1 MVSGARHAADRGLID
16 RNNVATFTEALTTN
30 YMTHMRSPIV
40 YRCEFQIFF
49 FRFVHFPDALY
60 DNGQIVTTV
69 RYTATNSTV
78 NRALQSGN
86 PNVTLPDD

>member
-40 YRCEFQIFF
+40 YRCDTYTSVSNIFF
-49 FRFVHFPDALY
+49 SLC
-60 DNGQIVTTV
+60 T
-69 RYTATNSTV
+69 
-78 NRALQSGN
+78 LSGRS
-86 PNVTLPDD
+86 L